1 MPDWDERYQRGDHSS
16 AEPSK
21 LLRRAVATLTP
32 GRALDLA
39 CGAGRHA
46 IFLAG
51 LGWDV
56 TAIDSSRAGIEI
68 MQQRTIESNVTIDA
82 HIADLERG
90 EFPIAT
96 ESYELICDFYYLQ
109 RDLFPQL
116 RAGIKRGGTFV
127 AAIHL
132 ISDHPLEDASEDPL
146 EDPLKARRN
155 PAFLLAAGELRA
167 EFRGWDITHYHETRV
182 DDDDP
187 GEHHYRSAEIIA
199 TKP

>member
-1 MPDWDERYQRGDHSS
+1 MPDWDERYGRGDYSS
-16 AEPSK
+16 AEPSQ

-39 CGAGRHA
+39 CGVGRHA

-51 LGWDV
+51 LGWQV
-56 TAIDSSRAGIEI
+56 TAVDSSRTGIE
-68 MQQRTIESNVTIDA
+68 MMKQRAAESGVVVDA
-82 HIADLERG
+82 QIADLEQG

-96 ESYELICDFYYLQ
+96 ESYDLICDFYYLQ
-109 RDLFPQL
+109 RNLFPRL
-116 RAGIKRGGTFV
+116 HAGLKPGGTFV

-132 ISDHPLEDASEDPL
+132 ISNDPSE
-146 EDPLKARRN
+146 ETRN
-155 PAFLLAAGELRA
+155 PAFLLAPGELRA
-167 EFRGWDITHYHETRV
+167 EFRGWDITHYHETQM

-199 TKP
+199 TKK